1 MSIET
6 SDHSSPAGR
15 PFRRRVAADFF
26 ATSFPGDPDR
36 LWLDVGFPVEGWHA
50 RPPARPGRPD
60 FPGPT
65 LHIEHAAGD
74 VRWSHAWWEIVAT
87 RLQDDIRGRER
98 FVYELRPLPDEQIIR
113 QGFELT
119 PESARRLAHE
129 HRAAARRGAESDR
142 AALFMP
148 FYGFLPVDDQEEIES
163 RHGLPPGRATL
174 LTASLLLMLST
185 YGVMLAIAGTFG
197 HVGNDVQFA
206 QDFKY
211 LLAYLMLE
219 SLVRLSQGALGRPA
233 GSALVVVPLAVLRA
247 LRPSRSDEDTL
258 PAAPAQLPRDATA
271 WQEAVDIV
279 KPLPPGDDG
288 LARLEVVS
296 ALPKE
301 HWRAQVDLI
310 KAGDRAYVL
319 EERWQTPAGH
329 RFLLQEPPP
338 GIRRTRALH
347 HYEPTEVRE
356 VYKEKQRLK
365 AEAWLE
371 TLSPLVGLTEP
382 PLQLELAEFTRYKPY
397 RGVAQSIVFAFLF
410 GALSLMT
417 GWELLADAKEP
428 GSAPADFLVF
438 LGLGAAMV
446 WENAVRGA
454 RLVRGEITPS
464 FLGRLVSPFARRALR
479 WRPDPSWPYPPT
491 SRSQ

>member
-6 SDHSSPAGR
+6 SDPSSPTGR
-15 PFRRRVAADFF
+15 PFRRRVAADIF

-36 LWLDVGFPVEGWHA
+36 LWVDVGFAVEGWHA

-60 FPGPT
+60 FPGTPIQLPAT
-65 LHIEHAAGD
+65 ASDARRDHD
-74 VRWSHAWWEIVAT
+74 WWEIVAT

-98 FVYELRPLPDEQIIR
+98 FVYELRPWPEGQIIR

-119 PESARRLAHE
+119 SESARRLTQE
-129 HRAAARRGAESDR
+129 HRLAARRDAESDR

-163 RHGLPPGRATL
+163 RHGLPPGRATVI
-174 LTASLLLMLST
+174 TALLLLPLSI
-185 YGVMLAIAGTFG
+185 YGVMLALAGSLG
-197 HVGNDVQFA
+197 LGGDDVQFA

-211 LLAYLMLE
+211 LLGYLALE
-219 SLVRLSQGALGRPA
+219 SILRLSMGITGQAM
-233 GSALVVVPLAVLRA
+233 GSALVVIPLAALRA
-247 LRPSRSDEDTL
+247 LRPAPGSEDTL
-258 PAAPAQLPRDATA
+258 PAVPMQLPRDTTEWQKATD
-271 WQEAVDIV
+271 VV
-279 KPLPPGDDG
+279 KRLPPSDDG

-301 HWRAQVDLI
+301 HWRAQVDLMYLDD
-310 KAGDRAYVL
+310 KAYVL
-319 EERWQTPAGH
+319 EERQETPAGH
-329 RFLLQEPPP
+329 RFLLHEPPP
-338 GIRRTRALH
+338 GVRRTRAVH

-371 TLSPLVGLTEP
+371 TLSPLVGFTEP

-397 RGVAQSIVFAFLF
+397 RAAAQSVVFALLF
-410 GALSLMT
+410 GGVSLMT
-417 GWELLADAKEP
+417 GWEMLQNAKTLE
-428 GSAPADFLVF
+428 SAPADFVF
-438 LGLGAAMV
+438 FLALGALMI
-446 WENAVRGA
+446 WENGVRGV
-454 RLVRGEITPS
+454 RLVRGEITPG

-479 WRPDPSWPYPPT
+479 WRPDPSWPYPAT
-491 SRSQ
+491 SRTG